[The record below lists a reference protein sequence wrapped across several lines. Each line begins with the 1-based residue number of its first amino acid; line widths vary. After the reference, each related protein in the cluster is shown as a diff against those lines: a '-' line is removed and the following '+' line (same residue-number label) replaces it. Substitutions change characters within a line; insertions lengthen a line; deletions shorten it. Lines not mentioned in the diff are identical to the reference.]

1 MLAQQVSQL
10 EDSRLTDNVTI
21 GDKLEL
27 VYDPDLS
34 IAGLGKET
42 ELQKE
47 QLKKYRQLDS
57 QLDKLEG
64 AIGQWNPL
72 NRFTNLYQA
81 FDNLCERVDQ
91 LNQGNIDLVGSKA
104 KELNKEL
111 ETLVSRFR
119 ALRNIDYDPTKVDF
133 LYALTEKSI
142 EQEKSIELII
152 VRLKAVESIHQ
163 ESTNISRTFDSVDE
177 NQPEVTE
184 RL

>member
-1 MLAQQVSQL
+1 
-10 EDSRLTDNVTI
+10 
-21 GDKLEL
+21 
-27 VYDPDLS
+27 
-34 IAGLGKET
+34 
-42 ELQKE
+42 
-47 QLKKYRQLDS
+47 
-57 QLDKLEG
+57 
-64 AIGQWNPL
+64 
-72 NRFTNLYQA
+72 
-81 FDNLCERVDQ
+81 VDQ

-104 KELNKEL
+104 KELNKDL
-111 ETLVSRFR
+111 ETLLSRFR

-163 ESTNISRTFDSVDE
+163 ESTNISRTFDSVEE